1 MKLQKQLGRR
11 IALSLLVLC
20 LGTGISTAEE
30 KKPTIYDSQVLERME
45 FSDSQR
51 VVVEQIMEES
61 AAAMAQ
67 IFERYGIDPHAKP
80 DFDKLMAARHDL
92 QELEAQQKRRMKSIL
107 SRQQFKYYLGLLQ
120 ITASNVVRATRN
132 KP

>member
-1 MKLQKQLGRR
+1 MGVGV
-11 IALSLLVLC
+11 A
-20 LGTGISTAEE
+20 TAEE

-51 VVVEQIMEES
+51 VVVEQIMQES
-61 AAAMAQ
+61 AAVMAQ

-92 QELEAQQKRRMKSIL
+92 QELEAQQKRRMKAVL
-107 SRQQFKYYLGLLQ
+107 SRHQFKYYLGLLQ
-120 ITASNVVRATRN
+120 ITASNVVRATRD